1 MPCPEAA
8 PYVTELSVRAESW
21 PVQGHWTISRGSVSA
36 VEVVVVELTRDGHRG
51 HGECRPYGRYGE
63 SVEGVIAE
71 IEAQRTA
78 IAEGLDRA
86 ALQQVLPA
94 GAARNALDCALIDLE
109 AKIAGRPAWT
119 LLGLDGLAPITT
131 AYTLSLDSPE
141 AMGEAAA
148 ANAHRPLIKIKTG
161 GDEDLARI
169 AAIHA
174 AAPEAKLIVDANEAW
189 SGEQTRALLPELA
202 GLGVTLVEQ
211 PVPAGEDA
219 ALDGVA
225 RPVMLCADE
234 SCHDRASLD
243 ALEGRYDMINIKL
256 DKTGGLTEALALKA
270 EAEARGFGIMIGCM
284 LATSLAMAPAVLLAQ
299 GAAIAD
305 LDGPLLLAEDRQPA
319 IAFEGSL
326 MHPPEPALWG

>member
-1 MPCPEAA
+1 M
-8 PYVTELSVRAESW
+8 TELSVRAESW
-21 PVQGHWTISRGSVSA
+21 PVRGHWTISRGSVSA
-36 VEVVVVELTRDGHRG
+36 VEVVIVELARDGHQG
-51 HGECRPYGRYGE
+51 QGECRPYARYGE

-71 IEAQRTA
+71 IEAQRA
-78 IAEGLDRA
+78 ALAQGLDRA
-86 ALQQVLPA
+86 ALQQALPA
-94 GAARNALDCALIDLE
+94 GAARNALDCAFIDLE
-109 AKIAGRPAWT
+109 AKSASQPAWM

-189 SGEQTRALLPELA
+189 SADQTRALLPELA

-243 ALEGRYDMINIKL
+243 ALEGRYDLINIKL
-256 DKTGGLTEALALKA
+256 DKAGGLTEALALKA
-270 EAEARGFGIMIGCM
+270 EAEARGFGIMVGCM

-319 IAFEGSL
+319 IAFKGSL
-326 MHPPEPALWG
+326 MHPPEPGLWG